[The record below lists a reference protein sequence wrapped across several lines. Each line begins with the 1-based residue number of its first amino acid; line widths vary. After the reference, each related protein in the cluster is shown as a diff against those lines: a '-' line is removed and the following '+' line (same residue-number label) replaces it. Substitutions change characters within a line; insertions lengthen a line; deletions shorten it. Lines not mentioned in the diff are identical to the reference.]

1 MTGPIICRNCQAEN
15 PPGSAFCVQ
24 CSFSLDWESDTK
36 DEAAAAADTVA
47 TQKIERTEPVAAT
60 AEAVPVSRD
69 RQPTRTVAPRAGG
82 RRGWI
87 AAAIIVVIALA
98 IVLAVILTTR
108 GRGDSNSGAGD
119 ATGDVAG
126 TVVSS
131 SGVNVRSEPRG
142 TKVGHLPNG
151 QEIAASCQREVDGL
165 FWLKLAAPPEQ
176 EGRWIVR
183 DLRPSNQGGIVVE
196 LAGVE
201 PADC

>member
-36 DEAAAAADTVA
+36 DEAAAPADTVA
-47 TQKIERTEPVAAT
+47 TQKIERIEPVAVT
-60 AEAVPVSRD
+60 PEAVPVSRD

-108 GRGDSNSGAGD
+108 GRGDSGPSSS
-119 ATGDVAG
+119 GDVPG